1 MFAYPT
7 YPTDR
12 IVARDQIS
20 YPRFHINIRQLPKT
34 LSVEKT
40 MSEDDD
46 HTTPS
51 STTSTTSLSSTK
63 SSKSSELMKKAVS
76 KAKCKFAQ
84 IGMSLLPQPMQN
96 TDYMNASGGWW
107 F

>member
-7 YPTDR
+7 YPTDK

-20 YPRFHINIRQLPKT
+20 YPRFRISIRQLPKD
-34 LSVEKT
+34 LSEEKN
-40 MSEDDD
+40 MSKDE
-46 HTTPS
+46 HHGTSS

-63 SSKSSELMKKAVS
+63 SSKSSEFMRKAAS
-76 KAKCKFAQ
+76 KAKYKFAQ
-84 IGMSLLPQPMQN
+84 IGMSMLPQPMQN

>member
-7 YPTDR
+7 YPTDK
-12 IVARDQIS
+12 IVARNQIS
-20 YPRFHINIRQLPKT
+20 YPRFRISIRQLPEN
-34 LSVEKT
+34 LSDEKT

-46 HTTPS
+46 LTTPS
-51 STTSTTSLSSTK
+51 STRSTTSLSSTK
-63 SSKSSELMKKAVS
+63 SSKSSELMKKAAS

-84 IGMSLLPQPMQN
+84 IGMSMLPQPMQN
-96 TDYMNASGGWW
+96 TDYMSASGGWW

>member
-7 YPTDR
+7 YPTDK

-20 YPRFHINIRQLPKT
+20 YPRFRISIRQLPEN
-34 LSVEKT
+34 LSDEKN
-40 MSEDDD
+40 MSGEDD
-46 HTTPS
+46 HKTPS
-51 STTSTTSLSSTK
+51 PTPSTTSLSSTK
-63 SSKSSELMKKAVS
+63 SSRSSEFMRKAAS
-76 KAKCKFAQ
+76 KAKYKFAQ
-84 IGMSLLPQPMQN
+84 IGMSMLPQPMQN